1 MKARWVVLLLA
12 GGVCRWAS
20 AGIVLEEHSGYYDPN
35 DPNQRDVTWRY
46 MDPNDPNSPLAPDI
60 TIKYT
65 DETHAW

>member
-35 DPNQRDVTWRY
+35 DPN
-46 MDPNDPNSPLAPDI
+46 SPLAPDI